1 MFGKAGIT
9 LRTFSLLKGLP
20 VYNRDTGKILGHVS
34 DLCINEHGTVNG
46 ILMDG
51 KGLFQRDRMI
61 PVQAISS
68 FGVDGIMLNNSAEIG
83 PLPKDK
89 STHYLYSHHGLYR
102 KPVIT
107 TEGEKL
113 GLLEDV
119 YFREELGT
127 IIGYE
132 ITDGFFADI
141 AEGKKV
147 IKTTKPLTIGEE
159 VIVVQVK
166 P

>member
-1 MFGKAGIT
+1 

-20 VYNRDTGKILGHVS
+20 IYQTDKGKVLGHVS
-34 DLCINEHGTVNG
+34 DICLSEQGTIAG

-51 KGLFQRDRMI
+51 KGLFQRDRLI
-61 PVQAISS
+61 PVEYISS
-68 FGVDGIMLNNSAEIG
+68 FGNDGIMIDSDVELRPI
-83 PLPKDK
+83 PKDHSK
-89 STHYLYSHHGLYR
+89 HFLYSHHGLFR

-107 TEGEKL
+107 EEGEKL

-119 YFREELGT
+119 YFMEEMGT

-132 ITDGFFADI
+132 LTDGFFADI
-141 AEGKKV
+141 TEGKKV
-147 IKTTKPLTIGEE
+147 VKTTKPLTIGEE
-159 VIVVQVK
+159 VLVVQVK